1 MFRTNR
7 PVDDGDYFDTPL
19 VAATSFLIQLV
30 KSRTKVTFVPILT
43 FINHVLRSNPDAPQ
57 KYGALN
63 MTVALSPFIMR
74 HPDFKDGMEQFLVQ
88 HALPCFGAPEPY
100 LRAVACEVL
109 CAVEKVGVKW
119 SNEQVRGTVHHTS
132 RTIDPLCRTSSPTS
146 PPLPPQFR
154 TMSYP
159 LRSTLSW
166 P

>member
-1 MFRTNR
+1 
-7 PVDDGDYFDTPL
+7 
-19 VAATSFLIQLV
+19 V
-30 KSRTKVTFVPILT
+30 KSRTKVTFMPILS
-43 FINHVLRSNPDAPQ
+43 FINNVLRSNPKAPQ

-63 MTVALSPFIMR
+63 MTVALAPFIMR
-74 HPDFKDGMEQFLVQ
+74 HPEVKDGMEQFLVQ

-119 SNEQVRGTVHHTS
+119 SNEQVRE
-132 RTIDPLCRTSSPTS
+132 TIHSTLQSINVLYRTSTS
-146 PPLPPQFR
+146 ILPPLPPQCR
-154 TMSYP
+154 TMSYL